1 MRISPEQNT
10 MATAKKTK
18 VQKKRVY
25 LVDDHP
31 IVRQGLIKLIEQEE
45 GLEVCGES
53 GTVTEALEDLK
64 KLGPDVIL
72 VDISLEDS
80 NGLELIKLVDDLGMQ
95 IPMLVLSMHDESLY
109 AEHALRAGASGYV
122 MKQAAS
128 STLIQAIQ
136 KVLEGEIYVS
146 KAMSSQMLKMAFRS
160 SGEDTRT
167 GTDALSLRELEVFEL
182 IGRGNSTREI
192 AEQLHLSVKT
202 IETYRAHIKDKL
214 QLRSG
219 TELMHRAIHWV
230 ENESH
235 RIS

>member
-1 MRISPEQNT
+1 
-10 MATAKKTK
+10 MATAKKAKTP
-18 VQKKRVY
+18 KKNVY

-31 IVRQGLIKLIEQEE
+31 IVRQGLIKLLEQEE
-45 GLEVCGES
+45 GLAVCGES

-128 STLIQAIQ
+128 NTLIQAIH

-146 KAMSSQMLKMAFRS
+146 KSMSSQMLKMAFRS
-160 SGEDTRT
+160 TGGDTRT
-167 GTDALSLRELEVFEL
+167 GTDSLSLRELEVFEL

-202 IETYRAHIKDKL
+202 IETYRAHIKEKL
-214 QLRSG
+214 QLRNG
-219 TELMHRAIHWV
+219 TELMQRAIHWV
-230 ENESH
+230 ETESH
-235 RIS
+235 RTSE

>member
-1 MRISPEQNT
+1 
-10 MATAKKTK
+10 MAAEKTK
-18 VQKKRVY
+18 KIETRKKQVY

-31 IVRQGLIKLIEQEE
+31 IVRQGLIKLIEQET

-53 GTVTEALEDLK
+53 GSVSAALEALKQLS
-64 KLGPDVIL
+64 PDVIL

-80 NGLELIKLVDDLGMQ
+80 NGLELIKLVEDLGLQ

-128 STLIQAIQ
+128 NTLIQAIE

-146 KAMSSQMLKMAFRS
+146 KTMSSQMLKMAFRS
-160 SGEDTRT
+160 GGEEART
-167 GTDALSLRELEVFEL
+167 GTESLSLRELEVFEL

-202 IETYRAHIKDKL
+202 IETYRAHIKEKL

-219 TELMHRAIHWV
+219 TELMQRAIHWV
-230 ENESH
+230 ETESH
-235 RIS
+235 RISE

>member
-1 MRISPEQNT
+1 
-10 MATAKKTK
+10 MATEKKQPSKTVK
-18 VQKKRVY
+18 PLKKQVY

-45 GLEVCGES
+45 GLEVCGEAGS
-53 GTVTEALEDLK
+53 VAEALDSIQNT
-64 KLGPDVIL
+64 GPDVIL

-80 NGLELIKLVDDLGMQ
+80 NGLELIKMIDDLGLQ
-95 IPMLVLSMHDESLY
+95 IPTLVLSMHDESLY
-109 AEHALRAGASGYV
+109 AEHALKAGASGYV

-128 STLIQAIQ
+128 NTLIQAIE
-136 KVLEGEIYVS
+136 KVLDGEIYVS

-160 SGEDTRT
+160 SGEKQRH
-167 GTDALSLRELEVFEL
+167 GTDALSLRELEVFDL

-192 AEQLHLSVKT
+192 AEQLNLSVKT

-219 TELMHRAIHWV
+219 TELMQRAIHWV

-235 RIS
+235 RSS